1 MEDKY
6 EKLRKIRADIEKD
19 RAKVNKL
26 QEQIRGKMEKL
37 REAEATQ
44 MVSEIRDLD
53 LSPEQLGELL
63 QMFSSG
69 KLGAMSKRSTKSKEK
84 ADENNMEGN
93 MESDENLSEENGK
106 ETNYE

>member
-6 EKLRKIRADIEKD
+6 EKLRKIRADIDKD
-19 RAKVNKL
+19 RAKMNKL

-44 MVSEIRDLD
+44 MVSEIREMD

-69 KLGAMSKRSTKSKEK
+69 KLGTVSKKSATRTE
-84 ADENNMEGN
+84 EMG
-93 MESDENLSEENGK
+93 EENEK
-106 ETNYE
+106 NE

>member
-69 KLGAMSKRSTKSKEK
+69 KLGTMSKRSTKSKEK
-84 ADENNMEGN
+84 ADESNMEGN
-93 MESDENLSEENGK
+93 IESDENFSEENGK
-106 ETNYE
+106 ESNYE